1 MKSESKPM
9 ATENRRQAPLPVRI
23 WNFYYEG
30 FREMT
35 VGRKLWALIIIKVIV
50 LMAVFKLWL
59 MPDLLQSRYDNDAD
73 RARAVRSSLTD
84 PRR

>member
-1 MKSESKPM
+1 MNDESR
-9 ATENRRQAPLPVRI
+9 ADITAGRAHGSLPVRI

-30 FREMT
+30 FRSMT

-50 LMAVFKLWL
+50 LLAVFKLWL
-59 MPDLLQSRYDNDAD
+59 MPDFLHSRYDNDAD